1 MIMSTNETI
10 LVRIHINLNEK
21 LEQIIKQERKRGLNI
36 KKSQASKQ
44 LSDRLDNIGGL
55 KPYNPLG

>member
-21 LEQIIKQERKRGLNI
+21 LEQIIEQERKRGLNI
-36 KKSQASKQ
+36 KKPQASKQ

>member
-1 MIMSTNETI
+1 MSTNETI

-21 LEQIIKQERKRGLNI
+21 LEQIIEQERKRGLNI